1 MATDFIPRGDAEFN
15 AWQANFVTYAN
26 ANQLALGLIP
36 ADLTLIILS
45 QPVWTLSFTAH
56 VAAQASAQSARATKD
71 ANRTALE
78 VLIRA
83 LVRRLQASPSVS
95 DAERAALGITVPDS
109 GATAAASPTTRP
121 VCEVDTSQR
130 LRHTIDF
137 TDEGTP
143 ARKAKPAGVL
153 GAEPIRAAPVRKRFG
168 TLGPTPPVDPGELMF
183 LAVDTRSPYTRDY
196 PGSEGGKQAHYMLRW
211 VNTRGETGP
220 WSETATATI
229 GA

>member
-1 MATDFIPRGDAEFN
+1 MAIDYIPASDAEFN
-15 AWQANFVTYAN
+15 AWQANFVNYAN
-26 ANQLALGLIP
+26 LNLANLGLVP
-36 ADLTLIILS
+36 PDLMSIMS
-45 QPVWTLSFTAH
+45 AQGAWTPSLTAH
-56 VAAQASAQSARATKD
+56 IAAQANAQSARATKD

-95 DAERAALGITVPDS
+95 DAERAALGITVPDT
-109 GATAAASPTTRP
+109 GATAAATPTTRP

-143 ARKAKPAGVL
+143 TRKAKPAGVL
-153 GAEPIRAAPVRKRFG
+153 GAEIWVKI
-168 TLGPTPPVDPGELMF
+168 GPTPPVDPGELTF

>member
-1 MATDFIPRGDAEFN
+1 M
-15 AWQANFVTYAN
+15 
-26 ANQLALGLIP
+26 
-36 ADLTLIILS
+36 DLMSIFST

-95 DAERAALGITVPDS
+95 EAERAALGITVPDS

-143 ARKAKPAGVL
+143 TRKAKPAGVL
-153 GAEPIRAAPVRKRFG
+153 GAEIWVKI
-168 TLGPTPPVDPGELMF
+168 GPTPSTSTMSDV
-183 LAVDTRSPYTRDY
+183 
-196 PGSEGGKQAHYMLRW
+196 GSGISDVRGFGVLGRLHPKSAIPHPTSGG
-211 VNTRGETGP
+211 GETGP